1 MRKIGFI
8 LIGAVAA
15 ILFMAIIR
23 YFAVTTAHNTHYH
36 ANFALFLNGQRVDFS
51 QPKYSEDIPS
61 CVTDEEI
68 LPQQRVHLHENNPDI
83 VHVHHSGVT
92 WGHLLANLGFT
103 LGPNHLIDDQ
113 GNIYQK
119 NDSQKLSFIING
131 KVTANPY
138 NTKIEN
144 EDRLLIDFGTE
155 SAEELVVNKFL
166 MVAQNAP
173 EYNAKHDPAGCAGD
187 ENLGFAAKLQ
197 KALFF

>member
-1 MRKIGFI
+1 MKRSKFI

-23 YFAVTTAHNTHYH
+23 YFAVTAAHGTHYH
-36 ANFALFLNGQRVDFS
+36 ANFALFLKGQRVDFS
-51 QPKYSEDIPS
+51 QPKYSEDISS

-83 VHVHHSGVT
+83 IHVHHSGVT
-92 WGHLLANLGFT
+92 WGHLMANLGFT

-113 GNIYQK
+113 GNIYQN

-144 EDRLLIDFGTE
+144 EDRLLINFGPE
-155 SAEELVVNKFL
+155 NAEELMANKFPI
-166 MVAQNAP
+166 VAQNAAK
-173 EYNAKHDPAGCAGD
+173 YNAKQDPASCAGD
-187 ENLGFAAKLQ
+187 ESLNFATKLQ